1 MVRKRTPRTHCLRG
15 HLLEGDNINPP
26 EFARRGV
33 RECLSCLKA
42 RKLVRKSPEL
52 TRDDLQVISDE
63 FYAEI
68 MDEPALVI
76 ESKIEPV
83 IETEPEVVTE
93 PEVEPEPEPEDI
105 EEGLP
110 SISQN
115 PADVAII
122 PFHGDSVQSVE
133 VDGEPYVVFRPLV
146 ETLGLDF
153 RSQSRRLAG
162 KSWAGMVKMTIPSGG
177 GPQEMTAIN
186 LKTLTMWLATVNEN
200 RVNEASRPLVVA
212 YQNEVAEAIESYW
225 TKGTAT
231 NPRVTESQPQDFSE
245 TISVSKQQL
254 ELLKMAEGLIDPD
267 HLRAKANV
275 VLARGLGEAPQ
286 LDPVSRP
293 LYVHDFLKGL
303 GLNGSEI
310 KSDASNFGKK
320 LKEAYVEEFGVE
332 PQKYPQTLPN
342 NQTRDV
348 YAYTERDRP
357 FMERVWAEKQEEK
370 RKKEGRS

>member
-1 MVRKRTPRTHCLRG
+1 MVTRRTPRSHCKRG
-15 HLLEGDNINPP
+15 HPLAGDNLDP
-26 EFARRGV
+26 RRLAKGS
-33 RECLSCLKA
+33 RTCLSCDRA
-42 RKLVRKSPEL
+42 RGYVRRNPEF
-52 TRDDLQVISDE
+52 TGDLQVISDE
-63 FYAEI
+63 FYDSIVNKPAEVAPSDI
-68 MDEPALVI
+68 IDRVPEGVTIESDLPVISAEPASVH
-76 ESKIEPV
+76 V
-83 IETEPEVVTE
+83 
-93 PEVEPEPEPEDI
+93 
-105 EEGLP
+105 
-110 SISQN
+110 
-115 PADVAII
+115 I
-122 PFHGDSVQSVE
+122 PFHRDSVQSVQ

-146 ETLGLDF
+146 EAIGLDYPTQF
-153 RSQSRRLAG
+153 TKLKK
-162 KSWAGMVKMTIPSGG
+162 KSWATIGVLPSVGSNG
-177 GPQEMTAIN
+177 SYRNMLAIN
-186 LKTLTMWLATVNEN
+186 LKTLTMWLATIDES
-200 RVNEASRPLVVA
+200 RVNEDSRPLVIA
-212 YQNEVAEAIESYW
+212 YQDEVAEAIESYF

-231 NPRVTESQPQDFSE
+231 NPRVVESQPQDFSE

-293 LYVHDFLKGL
+293 IYVHDFLKGL

-310 KSDASNFGKK
+310 KSEASNFGKK
-320 LKEAYVEEFGVE
+320 LKEAYVEEFGME

-342 NQTRDV
+342 NQIRDV